1 MTSIANVHATLFGRV
16 SARAAWLALLVLMAA
31 GCARESLPEFA
42 SSREVLAL
50 EEPLQDQVRRQLAE
64 LCGTPQEPRLLGQ
77 ADMDPQHLRL
87 GARVYQRHCAACHGI
102 SGDGAGPVAQ
112 VMNPRPRDYR
122 KGVFKF
128 MSTPYGSKPLRG
140 DLVRTIRVG
149 IRGTSMPSFDLLP
162 ETELQAV
169 VDYVLALTHRGELEL
184 RLAIEA
190 ENEGEIDPEIV
201 PDLVAEVLYSWRVA
215 REQVIVPPIAEPAYT
230 RESIELGRQA
240 FLTEKAG
247 CFKCHGADGTGRTS
261 ENEQGFVDNW
271 GQRTRAADLTSGLF
285 RGGAEPL
292 DIYRRIDGGVNGT
305 PMPSYHQALASQPE
319 VIWHL
324 VHYVQFV
331 SDARRRE
338 VQAQY
343 RALRSPRQVPG
354 GTPPAGTAEGAQ
366 AGG

>member
-1 MTSIANVHATLFGRV
+1 MTSIAKVSSPLRNRV
-16 SARAAWLALLVLMAA
+16 SLRTGWLAIAALLTV
-31 GCARESLPEFA
+31 GCAREPLIEFT

-50 EEPLQDQVRRQLAE
+50 EDELQVQVRRHLAE

-77 ADMDPQHLRL
+77 EDMDPQHLRL
-87 GARVYQRHCAACHGI
+87 GARVYQRHCAACHGK

-112 VMNPRPRDYR
+112 YMNPRPRDYR

-128 MSTPYGSKPLRG
+128 MSTPYGSKPLRE

-162 ETELQAV
+162 DAELQAV

-201 PDLVAEVLYSWRVA
+201 PDLVAEVLAPWQA
-215 REQVIVPPIAEPAYT
+215 AQEQVIVPTIAEPPYT
-230 RESIELGRQA
+230 RESIELGKQA

-261 ENEQGFVDNW
+261 ENEQGFVDTW

-285 RGGAEPL
+285 HGGAEPV
-292 DIYRRIDGGVNGT
+292 DIYRRIAGGVNGT

-343 RALRSPRQVPG
+343 RALRSGAQVPRDAS
-354 GTPPAGTAEGAQ
+354 PASAAEGSQ

>member
-1 MTSIANVHATLFGRV
+1 MRAGLLAIA
-16 SARAAWLALLVLMAA
+16 ALMMA
-31 GCARESLPEFA
+31 GCARQPPSEFA
-42 SSREVLAL
+42 SSHAVLAL
-50 EEPLQDQVRRQLAE
+50 EDPLQVQVRRHLAE

-77 ADMDPQHLRL
+77 EDMDPQYLRL
-87 GARVYQRHCAACHGI
+87 GARIYQRHCAACHGI

-128 MSTPYGSKPLRG
+128 ISTPYGSKPLRA

-162 ETELQAV
+162 DGELQAV

-190 ENEGEIDPEIV
+190 ENEGTIDPEIV
-201 PDLVAEVLYSWRVA
+201 PDLVAEVLEPWRVA
-215 REQVIVPPIAEPAYT
+215 GEQVIVPPIVEPLYT

-261 ENEQGFVDNW
+261 ENEQGFVDTW

-285 RGGAEPL
+285 RGGAESV
-292 DIYRRIDGGVNGT
+292 DIYRRIAGGVNGT
-305 PMPSYHQALASQPE
+305 PMPSYRQALASQPE

-338 VQAQY
+338 VRAQY
-343 RALRSPRQVPG
+343 RALRSPRQVLSDA
-354 GTPPAGTAEGAQ
+354 TPASTAEGSH